1 MNIEIM
7 REINRFKINFL
18 DDRVEKDQ
26 YSPNQPKTPSSIKD
40 FSALYTSIAND
51 FKRKKSVPK
60 PDESGANGDSDSRR
74 DSLKENLPSEEN
86 VETIVLTSTTTD
98 PETIFAKS
106 IVEGDQDGVQAY
118 LKTMRSPENVVTMP
132 LSTQNIDHI
141 CGGRLILVLVLKRLY
156 YKINIAFLINI

>member
-1 MNIEIM
+1 MQNYS
-7 REINRFKINFL
+7 L

-60 PDESGANGDSDSRR
+60 PDESGINGDSDSRR
-74 DSLKENLPSEEN
+74 DSLKENLQSEEN

-98 PETIFAKS
+98 PEIVFAKS
-106 IVEGDQDGVQAY
+106 IVEGDQHGVQAY
-118 LKTMRSPENVVTMP
+118 LKTIRSPENVVTMP
-132 LSTQNIDHI
+132 LSTQNIDYI
-141 CGGRLILVLVLKRLY
+141 YGGRLILVPVS
-156 YKINIAFLINI
+156 